1 MADKSNFLGHKN
13 PIGTNTKG
21 TRFYLTRATE
31 GHCPMRTV
39 VAEPAQQLPEE
50 LRGGF
55 TDTASAIRAFE
66 EYMARVNRKPKGQKD
81 VADSED

>member
-21 TRFYLTRATE
+21 TRFYLTRATD

-81 VADSED
+81 AEDSGA